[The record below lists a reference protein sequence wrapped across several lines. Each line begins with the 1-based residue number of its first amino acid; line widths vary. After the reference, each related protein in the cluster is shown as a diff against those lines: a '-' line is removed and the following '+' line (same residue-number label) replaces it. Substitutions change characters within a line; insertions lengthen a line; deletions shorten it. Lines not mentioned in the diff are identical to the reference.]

1 MTNLKVF
8 ANLLKIT
15 QTMEADLGLSALT
28 QIDRQVLA
36 TIVLVSGDGR
46 TDAQLDDIR
55 THNLLATIPMP
66 SFYKSIKSLIQKGIV
81 QKVGSERSG
90 IYRLA

>member
-28 QIDRQVLA
+28 QTDRQVLA

-46 TDAQLDDIR
+46 TDA
-55 THNLLATIPMP
+55 
-66 SFYKSIKSLIQKGIV
+66 
-81 QKVGSERSG
+81 
-90 IYRLA
+90 